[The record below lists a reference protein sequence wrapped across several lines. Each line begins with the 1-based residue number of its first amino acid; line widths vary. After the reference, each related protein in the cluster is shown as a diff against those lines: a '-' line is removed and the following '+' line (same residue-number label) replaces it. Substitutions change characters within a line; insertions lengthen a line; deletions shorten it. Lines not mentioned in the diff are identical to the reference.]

1 MRPAGFVVATA
12 VLFVAV
18 AYALGSRRFAL
29 NAAVGLVLCAV
40 TYVVFTRGL
49 GLVLPAGVLGDLLG

>member
-1 MRPAGFVVATA
+1 M
-12 VLFVAV
+12 LFVAV
-18 AYALGSRRFAL
+18 AYALGSRRIVL

-40 TYVVFTRGL
+40 TYVAFTRGL